1 MSHTESLTL
10 LPSAQ
15 HLLGVSDV
23 SKGSTPSANSPPPL
37 AGAPGLSLDSLEY
50 AYIAFVTCASVDIP
64 ELALI

>member
-15 HLLGVSDV
+15 HLPGVSDI
-23 SKGSTPSANSPPPL
+23 SKGSAPSANSPPPL
-37 AGAPGLSLDSLEY
+37 AGAPGLSLDSSEY
-50 AYIAFVTCASVDIP
+50 AYTAFVTRASIDIP